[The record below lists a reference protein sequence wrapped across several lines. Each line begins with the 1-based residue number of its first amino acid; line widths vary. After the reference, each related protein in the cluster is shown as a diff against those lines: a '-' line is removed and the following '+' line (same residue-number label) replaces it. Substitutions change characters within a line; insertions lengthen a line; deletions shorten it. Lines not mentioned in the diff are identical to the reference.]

1 MRIGCIAGSETVC
14 DGCQQILR
22 FPQRY
27 LAIDD
32 EADAE
37 GQTRRYCVE
46 CAKAK
51 GYATYRKEKG
61 EEVLTFFDNELPAE

>member
-1 MRIGCIAGSETVC
+1 MRIGCIAGSETTC
-14 DGCQQILR
+14 DGCGQIVR
-22 FPQRY
+22 FPERY

-32 EADAE
+32 EADGE

-51 GYATYRKEKG
+51 GYATYRREKG
-61 EEVLTFFDNELPAE
+61 AEVLTFFANELPE